1 MQDLRG
7 RSVPR
12 IYGVCILI
20 KRASTPWSCYFLRWR
35 LFCLHAPAS
44 ICALVFIDGEAGE
57 HVNTTYW
64 CGKDNMYYFLKP
76 PISPYLKFQTGVH
89 TPHYIN
95 SIQWITV
102 KGVKPP
108 DINCHN
114 EYEYVLYWWAIR
126 FVPDVGRICCA
137 LTSDFSV
144 SIGGRFLLWDTSWL
158 IRREVVCGNSGWR
171 HILR

>member
-1 MQDLRG
+1 MTLCLNRFRHSLSFIKDKINL
-7 RSVPR
+7 
-12 IYGVCILI
+12 IL
-20 KRASTPWSCYFLRWR
+20 FH
-35 LFCLHAPAS
+35 LHATAF
-44 ICALVFIDGEAGE
+44 CAIVFIDGETGE

-89 TPHYIN
+89 TPIYID
-95 SIQWITV
+95 SIQWIPVT
-102 KGVKPP
+102 GVKPS

-114 EYEYVLYWWAIR
+114 EYEYVLYRWAIR

-144 SIGGRFLLWDTSWL
+144 SIGGRFLLRNTSWR
-158 IRREVVCGNSGWR
+158 ICW
-171 HILR
+171 